1 MCHSDDDWWQ
11 PHYLMDFDGSTF
23 DEKKSDHLL
32 EHMHSFDEPNLRL
45 IKEKVLTRIKQISR
59 SYQNFLKDLITVIM
73 VCSFDL
79 NRTNSGKVRL
89 HLCYWKLFAL
99 ERTEKSLFLLGHFGW
114 LSIVSNQYYFHPF
127 DSFLNKNAFQCFRF
141 FSISYFLVS
150 IHFQILKGSFFIS
163 ARQVPTIFYTFLRF
177 ISSFCSFLGH

>member
-1 MCHSDDDWWQ
+1 
-11 PHYLMDFDGSTF
+11 MDFDGSTF

-73 VCSFDL
+73 VCSFHL

-89 HLCYWKLFAL
+89 HLCY
-99 ERTEKSLFLLGHFGW
+99 
-114 LSIVSNQYYFHPF
+114 
-127 DSFLNKNAFQCFRF
+127 
-141 FSISYFLVS
+141 
-150 IHFQILKGSFFIS
+150 
-163 ARQVPTIFYTFLRF
+163 
-177 ISSFCSFLGH
+177 